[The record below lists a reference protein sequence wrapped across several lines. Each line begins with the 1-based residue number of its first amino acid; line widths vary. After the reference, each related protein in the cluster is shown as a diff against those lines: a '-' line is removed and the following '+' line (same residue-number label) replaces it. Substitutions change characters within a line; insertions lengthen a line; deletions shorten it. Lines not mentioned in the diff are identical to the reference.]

1 MCFSNW
7 FYNWFYAGAAGST
20 PCRQKAQILV
30 GMPPDSLFAT
40 QNGILQMR
48 FPLELKL
55 RGDTVEPG
63 LPKMLDATLH
73 GAWLKP
79 AGADCATLLPVLGSD
94 WAAPLSIEHG
104 MTLSRRMGIPVAAA
118 IPR

>member
-1 MCFSNW
+1 
-7 FYNWFYAGAAGST
+7 
-20 PCRQKAQILV
+20 
-30 GMPPDSLFAT
+30 
-40 QNGILQMR
+40 MR

-94 WAAPLSIEHG
+94 WAAPLSLEPK
-104 MTLSRRMGIPVAAA
+104 MTSSRRMGIPVAAA

>member
-1 MCFSNW
+1 
-7 FYNWFYAGAAGST
+7 
-20 PCRQKAQILV
+20 
-30 GMPPDSLFAT
+30 MPPDPTFAT

-55 RGDTVEPG
+55 RGDHVEPG
-63 LPKMLDATLH
+63 FPKMLDATLQ

-94 WAAPLSIEHG
+94 WATPLSIEPK
-104 MTLSRRMGIPVAAA
+104 MTLSRRIAIPVAAA